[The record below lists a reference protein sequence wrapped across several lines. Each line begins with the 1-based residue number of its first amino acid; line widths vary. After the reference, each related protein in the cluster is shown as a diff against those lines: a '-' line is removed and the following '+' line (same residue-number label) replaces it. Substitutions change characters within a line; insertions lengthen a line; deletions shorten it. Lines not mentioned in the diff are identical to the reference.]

1 MKRELGIPVI
11 ISALLLSLGLGS
23 GLWFVGS
30 AIDNRDVKGVT
41 VLGSA
46 SISATADT
54 ALWTLYLSESAPNV
68 SDSVENLI
76 AELAALRKYLIDG
89 GITEDQIT
97 VSGLST
103 NQDYGQD
110 GPINSYTA
118 SLSVRIRSTDVQLI
132 SNLNRDIDKLLVTG
146 VSINTTSP
154 DYYVSNLADLRP
166 QAQEAAVK
174 DAKTRAQ
181 AMAKALGGEIGDP
194 ISISS
199 GSVTVTPPDTIEGE
213 YGGYDL
219 TTIEKS
225 IRAVVTVTFEVD

>member
-1 MKRELGIPVI
+1 MKRELGIPIVI
-11 ISALLLSLGLGS
+11 SSLLLSFGLGT
-23 GLWFVGS
+23 GLWFVGN

-46 SISATADT
+46 SISAVADT

-68 SDSVENLI
+68 SQSVENLV
-76 AELAALRKYLIDG
+76 AELDALRGYLIDG

-132 SNLNRDIDKLLVTG
+132 SNLNRDIEKLLATG

-166 QAQEAAVK
+166 KAQEAAVK
-174 DAKTRAQ
+174 DAETRAK
-181 AMAKALGGEIGDP
+181 AMAAALGGEIGDP
-194 ISISS
+194 ITISS

-219 TTIEKS
+219 TTIQKS
-225 IRAVVTVTFEVD
+225 IRAVVTVTFEVN